1 MKPPPVR
8 FQGVVAAG
16 LMAILTL
23 SVFASTA
30 YSGPEST
37 IFRFHEA
44 VMDGDL
50 EGVRGAFL
58 QDPTVPPA
66 SDLVADV
73 QLLLVQGAQI
83 RVLMPAHQ
91 GRSATADVLYFRQ
104 GVGVF
109 SVRYHLK
116 KPTDRW
122 LIDAAAT
129 WQGAVRARMGGR

>member
-1 MKPPPVR
+1 MR
-8 FQGVVAAG
+8 FQGIVAAG

-44 VMDGDL
+44 IMDGDL
-50 EGVRGAFL
+50 EDVRDAFL

-91 GRSATADVLYFRQ
+91 GRSATADVFYFRQ
-104 GVGVF
+104 GVGVL

-129 WQGAVRARMGGR
+129 WQGTVRAPMGGR